1 MQEHDR
7 LQGQDM
13 TTEQVGEAETTQAEP
28 RPSNDTQAQPD
39 DAVEV
44 ALLSLGV
51 LSGADRVSLYRLA
64 GEDGVE
70 SAGRWTREGVAA
82 DHDDVWQRLPK
93 GERKRWLA
101 ALAAG
106 ETLRHA
112 DSAKA
117 RPKKAKGS
125 GDGDDAPGFFA
136 VPIGSSDHPLG
147 FTLIE
152 ALGDPAAF
160 PKCAPEDLTPILET
174 LANVLKRQERRPD
187 ACCDPAHDRARL
199 EATLRAMPDMVFE
212 LTEDGH
218 FLYAHSGSKD
228 LFDAQPK
235 DFLGQTL
242 EDKLPAEVAA
252 LVRRAMD
259 EVRKTGHAEPMS
271 FPLTVQG
278 DPRWFR
284 ATAAYRAPC
293 CGGDEPVFIFVVQDV
308 TTQQRNE
315 CVLDRLGDMALRTAN
330 LVVLTDAKRR
340 ITWCN
345 EAFEKRSGFTLQE
358 AMGKTPAELVH
369 NDKTDPEV
377 TARIGAALTAG
388 EPVEAEILNRS
399 KDGEEYWVALRIQP
413 EHDAEGT
420 LVGFTGVMTDI
431 TAIKQH
437 EAELKAR
444 AAEAEAARERLIE
457 AAETMEDAF
466 ALFDA
471 DDVLMACN
479 HRYREFYSDAAPV
492 LVPGTSFETIERYA
506 LAHDQLPDAKG
517 REEEWLRTRLE
528 GRRKGGSTMIQRL
541 PDGRVLRVVER
552 RTKSGA
558 LIAIHSDVTE
568 LEEEKRRLDN
578 IITGADIGT
587 WEWSIPTG
595 VNLVNDRW
603 LDMIGY
609 TREELEPITYETWT
623 SLVHPDDLAEVAP
636 EIQATL
642 TGETEAFEGIFRMR
656 HKNGDWVWIQ
666 ARGRVFRR
674 AQDGSPEVMAGVHID
689 ITQQKRDEKR
699 RQSAVEQAERSRRL
713 LFDAVN
719 ALPDAFAY
727 FDADDRLVLFNAK
740 YREFYGRTGDDIRL
754 GAKFEDIL
762 RHGLARGE
770 YRNAIGREDEWLANR
785 MADHRQDHNEQ
796 EQQLSDGRWIRVT
809 EHATPDGGRV
819 GVRSDVTQMKKA
831 EIRLA
836 SIIDGAEA
844 GTWEWDVETGENLI
858 NERWALML
866 GYNLG
871 DPGLLRYERVRDL
884 LHPDDREAAETKL
897 QRVFE
902 GQVDLYE
909 HQQRMRHKDGHWV
922 WILSRGRVT
931 ERNEAGEPKVLSGIH
946 IDVSEQMQREAALK
960 KSKADLELA
969 LMERDA
975 AERRFFD
982 IADVSTDW
990 FWEQDG
996 DLRFTYISE
1005 SYKRH
1010 TGHPTADLIGKTRA
1024 ELKARNE
1031 LVERSADWAW
1041 LDRKIAAREPF
1052 SDFIFLSYGCRDVND
1067 PIWIRIS
1074 GAPVFNEDGS
1084 FAGYRGVGADVTQLY
1099 VAKAR
1104 AEEANAAKSL
1114 FLANMSHEIRTPL
1127 NGVLGM
1133 AELLESSLTDP
1144 EQQRMIGTIR
1154 QSGESLLR
1162 ILNDLLDMS
1171 KIEAG
1176 KLELESVAFRP
1187 RDLVEQIE
1195 DLLSLRAQE
1204 KGLGFEVL
1212 MGSGTDKARLG
1223 DPHRVRQILHN
1234 LVSNAVK
1241 FTEEGEVAI
1250 KVTGRE
1256 GQPLA
1261 IEVRD
1266 SGIGMT
1272 EEQVA
1277 RLFEDFTQADNS
1289 TTRRFGGT
1297 GLGMAIVRRLVE
1309 LMGGEITVD
1318 SRPGEGTVMRV
1329 TLPLEMTREVAETA
1343 AAPAATGQSIEGVRI
1358 LAADDN
1364 ATNRALLE
1372 DMMKRRGVE
1381 MTLVSDG
1388 KQAVDAWAPG
1398 RFDLLLLDISMPVM
1412 DGVTALQGIRE
1423 REAAAGCPETP
1434 AIALTANA
1442 MAHQVSEFIMKGF
1455 DTHVAKPFRMEELT
1469 RAIGSLLGR

>member
-1 MQEHDR
+1 MR
-7 LQGQDM
+7 
-13 TTEQVGEAETTQAEP
+13 
-28 RPSNDTQAQPD
+28 
-39 DAVEV
+39 AV
-44 ALLSLGV
+44 
-51 LSGADRVSLYRLA
+51 
-64 GEDGVE
+64 
-70 SAGRWTREGVAA
+70 
-82 DHDDVWQRLPK
+82 
-93 GERKRWLA
+93 
-101 ALAAG
+101 
-106 ETLRHA
+106 
-112 DSAKA
+112 
-117 RPKKAKGS
+117 
-125 GDGDDAPGFFA
+125 
-136 VPIGSSDHPLG
+136 
-147 FTLIE
+147 
-152 ALGDPAAF
+152 
-160 PKCAPEDLTPILET
+160 
-174 LANVLKRQERRPD
+174 
-187 ACCDPAHDRARL
+187 
-199 EATLRAMPDMVFE
+199 
-212 LTEDGH
+212 
-218 FLYAHSGSKD
+218 
-228 LFDAQPK
+228 
-235 DFLGQTL
+235 
-242 EDKLPAEVAA
+242 
-252 LVRRAMD
+252 
-259 EVRKTGHAEPMS
+259 
-271 FPLTVQG
+271 
-278 DPRWFR
+278 
-284 ATAAYRAPC
+284 
-293 CGGDEPVFIFVVQDV
+293 
-308 TTQQRNE
+308 
-315 CVLDRLGDMALRTAN
+315 
-330 LVVLTDAKRR
+330 
-340 ITWCN
+340 
-345 EAFEKRSGFTLQE
+345 
-358 AMGKTPAELVH
+358 
-369 NDKTDPEV
+369 
-377 TARIGAALTAG
+377 
-388 EPVEAEILNRS
+388 
-399 KDGEEYWVALRIQP
+399 
-413 EHDAEGT
+413 
-420 LVGFTGVMTDI
+420 
-431 TAIKQH
+431 
-437 EAELKAR
+437 
-444 AAEAEAARERLIE
+444 EAEAARDQLAE
-457 AAETMEDAF
+457 AVETMEDGF

-471 DDVLMACN
+471 DDVLVLCN
-479 HRYREFYSDAAPV
+479 ARYRELYPETAPV
-492 LVPGTSFETIERYA
+492 LVPGTDFETIERYA
-506 LAHDQLPDAKG
+506 LAHGQLPEAKG
-517 REEEWLRTRLE
+517 REEAWLTTRLE
-528 GRRKGGSTMIQRL
+528 GRRQGRTRQLNIL
-541 PDGRVLRVVER
+541 PDGRVLRVIER
-552 RTKSGA
+552 RTRSGG
-558 LIAIHSDVTE
+558 LIGIHSDVTALHE
-568 LEEEKRRLDN
+568 GKRRLDN
-578 IITGADIGT
+578 IITGADVGT
-587 WEWSIPTG
+587 WEWCVASG
-595 VNLVNDRW
+595 DQYVNDRW

-609 TREELEPITYETWT
+609 AREELEPITIDTW
-623 SLVHPDDLAEVAP
+623 SGLVHPDDRTILDP
-636 EIQATL
+636 DIKATL
-642 TGETEAFEGIFRMR
+642 SGEAEAFEGVFRMQ
-656 HKNGDWVWIQ
+656 HKHGHWVWVQ
-666 ARGRVFRR
+666 TRGRVFRR
-674 AQDGSPEVMAGVHID
+674 DLEGNPEVMAGVHID
-689 ITQQKRDEKR
+689 ITRQKKEEQRT
-699 RQSAVEQAERSRRL
+699 QAAINQAERSRRL
-713 LFDAVN
+713 LLDAAN
-719 ALPDAFAY
+719 ALADGFAY
-727 FDADDRLVLFNAK
+727 YDADDRLVLFNAQ
-740 YREFYGRTGDDIRL
+740 YRELYAKTGEGIRL

-762 RHGLARGE
+762 RQGLARGE
-770 YRNAIGREDEWLANR
+770 YRDAVGREEEWLAKR
-785 MADHRQDHNEQ
+785 LADHRKDYNEQ
-796 EQQLSDGRWIRVT
+796 EQHLSGGRWIRVT
-809 EHATPDGGRV
+809 ERATPDGGRV
-819 GVRSDVTQMKKA
+819 GVRADITQLKKA
-831 EIRLA
+831 ELRLA

-858 NERWALML
+858 NERWATML
-866 GYNLG
+866 GYSLS
-871 DPGLLRYERVRDL
+871 DPGLLRYEHMRKL
-884 LHPDDREAAETKL
+884 MHPSDREAAERKL

-902 GQVDLYE
+902 GKTESYR
-909 HQQRMRHKDGHWV
+909 HRQRMRHKDGHWV

-960 KSKADLELA
+960 KSKADLEMA

-990 FWEQDG
+990 FWEQDS

-1052 SDFIFLSYGCRDVND
+1052 SDFIFLSYGCRHLND

-1084 FAGYRGVGADVTQLY
+1084 FAGYRGVGSDVTQLY

-1154 QSGESLLR
+1154 KSGEALLR

-1171 KIEAG
+1171 KVEAG

-1272 EEQVA
+1272 EEQMA

-1329 TLPLEMTREVAETA
+1329 TLPLEMTREVTETA

-1381 MTLVSDG
+1381 LTLVSDG

-1434 AIALTANA
+1434 AIAFTANA
-1442 MAHQVSEFIMKGF
+1442 MAHQVTEYIMNGF
-1455 DTHVAKPFRMEELT
+1455 DTHVSKPFRMEDLT
-1469 RAIGSLLGR
+1469 RAIGSLVRR